1 MKPTI
6 TAFLAALFLL
16 PACSGE
22 NDNSTTE
29 ASVEVDSESASATLA
44 ALVDEYFD
52 RSLELNPLLAT
63 MIGEDGYDDRLAN
76 SISPEYLAQT
86 EALDTE
92 FLERLLAI
100 DKSALE
106 GQDLLTFGT
115 FQLSREASIE
125 GNQFPAYLQPIN
137 QFFSIPNFFVL
148 LGSGASLH
156 PFKTV
161 KNYDDF
167 LSRVDDFVVI
177 MDQAVDNMKIGMQDG
192 IVRPR
197 ILMEKVLPQ
206 LESQFAESAEASLF
220 WNPVK
225 NMPGDFSDAD
235 RERLSAAY
243 KEAIEEKI
251 IPSYKRLHNFIGD
264 EYLGA
269 TRETVGLSDLPN
281 GEAWY
286 DFMVR
291 MITTTDL
298 TPDEIH
304 QIGLDEVARIHDETR
319 GVMEEVGFEGD
330 LKEFFEFLNTD
341 DQFYYD
347 EPDQLIDGYR
357 DMSDHISSLA
367 PKLFDVFPKAGFEV
381 RRVEPFREITT
392 VASIDREDLIGQL
405 LYKDSVSWP
414 SEPNVYG

>member
-1 MKPTI
+1 MNPFSCPRHRPIILSRLSFRGFQVKPII

-16 PACSGE
+16 PACSGQ

-29 ASVEVDSESASATLA
+29 TSVEANSESASATLA
-44 ALVDEYFD
+44 ALVEEYFE

-63 MIGEDGYDDRLAN
+63 MIGDDRHDDRLAN
-76 SISPEYLAQT
+76 FISPEYIAQS

-100 DKSALE
+100 DESALE
-106 GQDLLTFGT
+106 GQDLLTYGS
-115 FQLSREASIE
+115 FQLSREMGIE
-125 GNQFPAYLQPIN
+125 GNQFPDHLQPIN
-137 QFFSIPNFFVL
+137 QFFSIPNFFVQ
-148 LGSGASLH
+148 LGSGTSLH

-167 LSRVDDFVVI
+167 LSRADDFVVI
-177 MDQAVDNMKIGMQDG
+177 MDQAVENMTIGMQDG
-192 IVRPR
+192 VVRPR

-206 LESQFAESAEASLF
+206 LESQFAESAEESGF
-220 WNPVK
+220 FNPVA
-225 NMPGDFSDAD
+225 NMPADFNDAE
-235 RERLSAAY
+235 RERLTAAY
-243 KEAIEEKI
+243 KLAIEEKI

-264 EYLGA
+264 EYLSA

-281 GEAWY
+281 GVAWY
-286 DFMVR
+286 AYMVR
-291 MITTTDL
+291 QVTTTDL
-298 TPDEIH
+298 TPAEIH
-304 QIGLDEVARIHDETR
+304 QIGLDEVARIHVQMH

-347 EPDQLIDGYR
+347 EPDQLIEGYR

-367 PKLFDVFPKAGFEV
+367 PKLFSVLPRRASKCVASNHSV
-381 RRVEPFREITT
+381 RSRRVVGLT
-392 VASIDREDLIGQL
+392 
-405 LYKDSVSWP
+405 
-414 SEPNVYG
+414 